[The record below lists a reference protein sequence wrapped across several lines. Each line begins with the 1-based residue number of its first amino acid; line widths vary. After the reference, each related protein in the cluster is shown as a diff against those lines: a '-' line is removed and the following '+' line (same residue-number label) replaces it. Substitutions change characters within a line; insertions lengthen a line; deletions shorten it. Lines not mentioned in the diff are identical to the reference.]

1 MKLGIFWLGKVS
13 SEIDLAI
20 QSFAKYN
27 SHVPFEKLVLFSDS
41 AQSNSTFFKRD
52 TTKYSYGTINDLED
66 VFHQCCDKDLDFA
79 LISFGNGIPVS
90 FDRLATLLASELV
103 QKSIWSFRICRI
115 VGAGFRHSPRFPL
128 VDDHFIVLNVRQ
140 AVKTGF
146 FNRKL
151 INASHFSNGGGRH
164 AHLLSMI
171 EYSLKQGEFHNHYV
185 PDVSRNCFGQMC
197 LFNPMPFHLCEST
210 GFLTSYSD
218 FKPALLGLLQ
228 QNILVQKPQSSS
240 WLNKMRYFRSGEFW
254 YLRQFVNFKPIM
266 DMIKRLFGTDKFAF
280 KKTYKNDF

>member
-13 SEIDLAI
+13 REIDLAI
-20 QSFAKYN
+20 QSMFKHN
-27 SHVPFEKLVLFSDS
+27 NHVPFEKLVLFSDS
-41 AQSNSTFFKRD
+41 VQSNSTLFKRD
-52 TTKYSYGTINDLED
+52 TTRYSFDTINDLQD
-66 VFHQCCDKDLDFA
+66 VFHQCCDKDLNFA

-90 FDRLATLLASELV
+90 LDRLATLLDSKPV

-128 VDDHFIVLNVRQ
+128 IDDHFIVLNVRQ
-140 AVKTGF
+140 AIKTGF
-146 FNRKL
+146 FDRKL

-185 PDVSRNCFGQMC
+185 PDASRNCFGQMC

-210 GFLTSYSD
+210 GFLTSYSH

-228 QNILVQKPQSSS
+228 QNILVQQHQSSS

-254 YLRQFVNFKPIM
+254 YLRQLVRLKPIM